1 MKRYRAKYYDWFS
14 HFYDRFV
21 ALHSHDRQ
29 GTLRKEMASAT
40 GLLPGEMGL
49 DLCTG
54 TGAQLPELLARVTP
68 DGRVIGVDFSR
79 GMLTQSNFKLGN
91 RPGALLVQA
100 DVAFLPFKG
109 GAFDAVTCSHAFYEL
124 SGEAS
129 ARCLQ
134 EVSRALKPGKP
145 FLMMEHDVPAG
156 RITRILFYIRIY
168 SMGRRRS
175 LEILQD
181 EEGFFRKYFGRV
193 KKVTTPGGRSKIL
206 ICTTASRSEAAKG
219 PSTGDST

>member
-1 MKRYRAKYYDWFS
+1 MRQYRAKYYDWFS

-29 GTLRKEMASAT
+29 GTLRKELASAT
-40 GLLPGEMGL
+40 GLRPGEMVL

-54 TGAQLPELLARVTP
+54 TGAQLPELLTRVAA
-68 DGRVIGVDFSR
+68 DGRVVGVDFSR
-79 GMLTQSNFKLGN
+79 GMLARAQSKPWNQ
-91 RPGALLVQA
+91 PAVCLVQA
-100 DVAFLPFKG
+100 DVAALPFEPSV
-109 GAFDAVTCSHAFYEL
+109 FDAVTCSHAFYEL

-129 ARCLQ
+129 ARSLR
-134 EVSRALKPGKP
+134 EVKRVLKPGKP
-145 FLMMEHDVPAG
+145 FLMAEHDIPAG

-175 LEILQD
+175 IEILQD

-193 KKVTTPGGRSKIL
+193 KKITPPGGRSKIL
-206 ICTTASRSEAAKG
+206 ICTTAPRSEAAKA
-219 PSTGDST
+219 PSTGNST